1 MIDITKRIFITWGTW
16 FVGASILHRLV
27 SLWAEDIHVLIRE
40 DSNTSRIDSIR
51 DRINFHTFALEDKE
65 QTQKKIGE
73 IQPKIIFHLAAL
85 GAAVGRV
92 PFTLDE
98 YIISNTLG
106 TAHLIDAAVVV
117 WCECFINTGS
127 SSEYGQKDTPMSE
140 DNVLEPNNFY
150 ALSKATAT
158 QYASYVGK
166 TRNFPIVTYRL
177 FSVYWP
183 LEDQKRLIPTLVKNY
198 REGTPPMLSSPHS
211 VRDFI
216 YIDDVTQC
224 FLEANKAMNTPGDII
239 NIGTGIQ
246 SSISDVVR
254 TLQQITWS
262 TIEPEYGQQKMNQL
276 EPKSWLADSSKM
288 RKILEVMPKN
298 LHEGLRQMLERTT

>member
-1 MIDITKRIFITWGTW
+1 MIDIQKRIFITWGTG

-27 SLWAEDIHVLIRE
+27 SLWAQDIHILVRE
-40 DSNTSRIDSIR
+40 DSNLSRIDSIR
-51 DRINFHTFALEDKE
+51 DKINFHAFALENKE
-65 QTQKKIGE
+65 QTQKEIGE
-73 IQPKIIFHLAAL
+73 IQPGIIFHLAAL

-98 YIISNTLG
+98 YIESNTLG
-106 TAHLIDAAVVV
+106 TTHLIDAAMAV
-117 WCECFINTGS
+117 WCECFVNTGS
-127 SSEYGQKDTPMSE
+127 SSEYGQKNDPMSE
-140 DNVLEPNNFY
+140 DDVLEPNNFY
-150 ALSKATAT
+150 ALSKAAAT
-158 QYASYVGK
+158 QYASFVGK
-166 TRNFPIVTYRL
+166 ANNFPIVTYRL

-198 REGTPPMLSSPHS
+198 KEGMAPMLSSPHS

-216 YIDDVTQC
+216 YIDDVIEC
-224 FLEANKAMNTPGDII
+224 FLEADKAVSTPGDII
-239 NIGTGIQ
+239 NIGTGVQ

-276 EPKSWLADSSKM
+276 EPKAWVADSSRM
-288 RKILEVMPKN
+288 RKVLKVIPKN
-298 LHEGLRQMLERTT
+298 LHEGLRQMLEWTA